1 LPPFPLPASAEE
13 KVCANLCV
21 SVANQKRKTLIHHF
35 LEHSARAYPDKIA
48 LIHGEVRASYVEINN
63 RANHLAN
70 WLIENDV
77 SRGDRVVVLL
87 ENSLEYVVSYYGVL
101 KAGAVAVPL
110 STDLKP
116 ESLRPLLRELDPSIM
131 ISSGKFERILKATD
145 LEAFGF
151 RALLL
156 KASKVDWPASS
167 FTISAWEDIC
177 KDGIAPDS
185 NVQIEESDL
194 ASIIYT
200 SGSTG
205 TPKGVMLSH
214 TNIVSNTNAIC
225 GYLQLT
231 ESDVQMVVLPF
242 FYVMGKSLLNTHFAV
257 GGTVVINNR
266 FAFPA
271 TVLKDMVE
279 ERVTGFSGVPS
290 TYAYLLYRSP
300 LAKYRKKFQTLR
312 YCSQAGGH
320 MSRQIKEELRQA
332 IPEHTKIYIMY
343 GATEASARLTYL
355 EPERFS
361 DKMDSIG
368 KPIPGVQI
376 RVLDPSGNEQPPG
389 ELGELVA
396 YGPNIMQGYWKDPET
411 TSRVLD
417 RNGYHTGDVCYKDKE
432 GFFFVQGR
440 RDNLLKVG
448 GHRINTQEI
457 EDAILAS
464 GLVVEA
470 VVLGIP
476 DKLLGHK
483 LVALATPKNEG
494 YSKNSILGYC
504 AQTLPKYKVP
514 GSVRLLRALPK
525 NSIGKIDRS
534 KCMEMAYVDE

>member
-1 LPPFPLPASAEE
+1 MDN
-13 KVCANLCV
+13 KQVTH
-21 SVANQKRKTLIHHF
+21 TLIHHF
-35 LEHSARAYPDKIA
+35 LEHSAHAYPDKTA
-48 LIHGEVRASYVEINN
+48 LIHGEIRASYAEINN
-63 RANHLAN
+63 RANHLAS
-70 WLIENDV
+70 WLIANKV
-77 SRGDRVVVLL
+77 SNGSRVVVLL

-110 STDLKP
+110 STGLKP
-116 ESLRPLLRELDPSIM
+116 ESLRDLLKELGPSIM
-131 ISSGKFERILKATD
+131 ISSGKFERMLAASN
-145 LEAFGF
+145 LESFHF
-151 RALLL
+151 RALLF
-156 KASKVDWPASS
+156 KDSKIDWSS
-167 FTISAWEDIC
+167 SPLAVVAWEDIC
-177 KDGIAPDS
+177 QTPSIA
-185 NVQIEESDL
+185 NVHTNVEEHDL

-214 TNIVSNTNAIC
+214 NNIVSNTRSIC
-225 GYLQLT
+225 AYLRLT
-231 ESDVQMVVLPF
+231 ENDIQMAVLPF

-257 GGTVVINNR
+257 GGTVVINNK

-271 TVLKDMVE
+271 AVLKEMVAE
-279 ERVTGFSGVPS
+279 QVTGFSGVPS

-300 LAKYRKKFQTLR
+300 LAKYRDKLQSLR

-320 MSRQIKEELRQA
+320 MSRQTKEELRRVL
-332 IPEHTKIYIMY
+332 PDHTKIYIMY

-355 EPERFS
+355 EPDRFF

-376 RVLDPSGNEQPPG
+376 QVLDSSGKEQPPG

-411 TSRVLD
+411 TSRVLNG
-417 RNGYHTGDVCYKDKE
+417 NGYHTGDVCYKDND

-440 RDNLLKVG
+440 KDNLLKVG

-464 GLVVEA
+464 GLVIEA
-470 VVLGIP
+470 TVFGIP

-483 LVALATPKNEG
+483 LVAVASPKDHNC
-494 YSKNSILGYC
+494 SKNNILGYC
-504 AQTLPKYKVP
+504 GQTLPKYKIP
-514 GSVRLLRALPK
+514 ASVQLLRALPK
-525 NSIGKIDRS
+525 TSIGKIDRS
-534 KCMEMAYVDE
+534 KCMEIACGHSPLD

>member
-1 LPPFPLPASAEE
+1 MDH
-13 KVCANLCV
+13 KQNTH
-21 SVANQKRKTLIHHF
+21 TLIHHF
-35 LEHSARAYPDKIA
+35 LEHSARAFPDKIA

-70 WLIENDV
+70 WLIEHDV
-77 SRGDRVVVLL
+77 SKGDRVVLL
-87 ENSLEYVVSYYGVL
+87 FENSLEYVVSYYGVL

-417 RNGYHTGDVCYKDKE
+417 RNGYHTGDVCYKDNE

-476 DKLLGHK
+476 D
-483 LVALATPKNEG
+483 
-494 YSKNSILGYC
+494 
-504 AQTLPKYKVP
+504 
-514 GSVRLLRALPK
+514 RALPK

>member
-1 LPPFPLPASAEE
+1 MFVSVCVCLSAYGG
-13 KVCANLCV
+13 

-48 LIHGEVRASYVEINN
+48 LIHGDVRATYSEINN
-63 RANHLAN
+63 RANNLAH

-77 SRGDRVVVLL
+77 SKGDRVVLL
-87 ENSLEYVVSYYGVL
+87 FENSLEYVVSYYGAL
-101 KAGAVAVPL
+101 KAGAVVVPL
-110 STDLKP
+110 STGIKP
-116 ESLRPLLRELDPSIM
+116 ESLRPLLKELDPSIM
-131 ISSGKFERILKATD
+131 ISSGRFERMLKATD
-145 LEAFGF
+145 LESFGF
-151 RALLL
+151 RSILL
-156 KASKVDWPASS
+156 KASKVDWSS
-167 FTISAWEDIC
+167 FPFKISAWKDIC
-177 KDGIAPDS
+177 KDVLLPDS
-185 NVQIEESDL
+185 NIKLKETDL

-214 TNIVSNTNAIC
+214 ENIVSNTRSIC
-225 GYLQLT
+225 RYLTLT

-257 GGTVVINNR
+257 GGTVVINNK

-271 TVLKDMVE
+271 TVLKEMVE

-290 TYAYLLYRSP
+290 TYAHLLYRSP
-300 LAKYRKKFQTLR
+300 LAKYRDELQSLR

-320 MSRQIKEELRQA
+320 MSRQIKEELRRVL
-332 IPEHTKIYIMY
+332 PGHTKMYIMY

-368 KPIPGVQI
+368 KPILGVQI
-376 RVLDPSGNEQPPG
+376 RVLGPSGKERATG

-396 YGPNIMQGYWKDPET
+396 YGPNIMQGYWKDPEA
-411 TSRVLD
+411 TSRVLN
-417 RNGYHTGDVCYKDKE
+417 RNGYHTGDLCYKDNE

-448 GHRINTQEI
+448 GHRINPQEI

-464 GLVVEA
+464 GLVMEA

-476 DKLLGHK
+476 DNLLGHK
-483 LVALATPKNEG
+483 LVALVSPKNKSC
-494 YSKNSILGYC
+494 SKNLVLGYC
-504 AQTLPKYKVP
+504 AQILPKYKVP
-514 GSVRLLRALPK
+514 GSVKLLRALPK
-525 NSIGKIDRS
+525 SSIGKIDRG
-534 KCMEMAYVDE
+534 KCMEMACGHSHLG